1 MYFDISYY
9 YETISVTCFMVLIP
23 NISPRSVQLRKYI
36 NKEHSKNKPG
46 NAVTSIITKTKSSEH
61 TI

>member
-1 MYFDISYY
+1 
-9 YETISVTCFMVLIP
+9 MVLIP

-36 NKEHSKNKPG
+36 NKEHSKNKTG